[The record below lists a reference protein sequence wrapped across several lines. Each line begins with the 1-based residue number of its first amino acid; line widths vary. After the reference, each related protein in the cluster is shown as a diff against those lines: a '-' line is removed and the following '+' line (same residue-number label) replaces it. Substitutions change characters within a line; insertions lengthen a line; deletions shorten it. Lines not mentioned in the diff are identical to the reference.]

1 MLVVSRVSLRCLLL
15 SVACET
21 TLAFTF
27 VPTSFFRVSL
37 HSHPVVHR
45 LRPSAVRIAVS
56 ERQPVVVLCIGGNQG
71 KDGVS
76 PAREG
81 GGGAA
86 ATSL

>member
-45 LRPSAVRIAVS
+45 LRPSAV
-56 ERQPVVVLCIGGNQG
+56 ERQPVVVLCIEGNQG

-76 PAREG
+76 SAREG

-86 ATSL
+86 TTSL